1 MDMLHAY
8 RAFLRVAE
16 TGSFSR
22 AAEEMRQQQS
32 QISRMVAAL
41 ESQLGVQLLR
51 RTTRSVTITEEGE
64 RYRMRLASILHAL
77 DDCESEIRT
86 GRREPSGLI
95 RVACPTTLGR
105 VLLVPIVNEFLK
117 LYGKV
122 SVELLMNNNLVNL
135 AADGIDIAVRV
146 GRLPEN
152 ELPTRQIGIVEQ
164 FVVAS
169 PAYLSSID
177 AISDPDHLL
186 GRNCFCF
193 ATSGGTQTWSFSQGD
208 TAKLVN
214 VRGDFIA
221 NDAEVLM
228 QRCLDGLGVAMLP
241 RWLVWSLIA
250 EGRLERLLPNWQTR
264 SMQLSVVTSHRSYR
278 PQRISAFL
286 AFLEMHLK
294 PFLISNHTRDRA
306 GAAP

>member
-32 QISRMVAAL
+32 QISRLVAAL

-77 DDCESEIRT
+77 DECESEIRS
-86 GRREPSGLI
+86 GRREPSGLV

-105 VLLVPIVNEFLK
+105 VLLVPIVSEFLK

-122 SVELLMNNNLVNL
+122 RVELLMNNNLVNL
-135 AADGIDIAVRV
+135 AADGIDIAIRV
-146 GRLPEN
+146 GRLPVN
-152 ELPTRQIGIVEQ
+152 DLPTRRLGIVEQ

-169 PAYLSSID
+169 PALLASIGSVD
-177 AISDPDHLL
+177 EPDDLL
-186 GRNCFCF
+186 GKNCFCF
-193 ATSGGTQTWSFSQGD
+193 ATSGGTQSWSFSHGD

-214 VRGDFIA
+214 VQGDFIA
-221 NDAEVLM
+221 NDADVLM
-228 QRCLDGLGVAMLP
+228 QRCLDGLGIAMLP

-250 EGRLERLLPNWQTR
+250 EGRLERLLPEWRTQ
-264 SMQLSVVTSHRSYR
+264 SMPLSIVTSHRSYR
-278 PQRISAFL
+278 PQRISVFL
-286 AFLEMHLK
+286 AVLEMHLK
-294 PFLISNHTRDRA
+294 PFLISSPEED
-306 GAAP
+306 

>member
-32 QISRMVAAL
+32 QISRLVAAL

-77 DDCESEIRT
+77 DECESEIRS
-86 GRREPSGLI
+86 GRREPSGLV

-105 VLLVPIVNEFLK
+105 VLLVPIVSEFLK

-122 SVELLMNNNLVNL
+122 RVELLMNNNLVNL
-135 AADGIDIAVRV
+135 AADGIDIAIRV
-146 GRLPEN
+146 GRLPVN
-152 ELPTRQIGIVEQ
+152 DLPTRRLGIVEQ

-169 PAYLSSID
+169 PALLASIGSVD
-177 AISDPDHLL
+177 EPDDLL
-186 GRNCFCF
+186 GKNCFCF
-193 ATSGGTQTWSFSQGD
+193 ATSGGTQSWSFSHGD

-214 VRGDFIA
+214 VQGDFIA
-221 NDAEVLM
+221 NDADVLM
-228 QRCLDGLGVAMLP
+228 QRCLDGLGIAMLP

-250 EGRLERLLPNWQTR
+250 EGRLERLLPEWRTQ
-264 SMQLSVVTSHRSYR
+264 SMPLSIVTSHRSYR
-278 PQRISAFL
+278 PQRISVFL

-294 PFLISNHTRDRA
+294 PFLISSPEED
-306 GAAP
+306 

>member
-32 QISRMVAAL
+32 QVSRLVAAL

-64 RYRMRLASILHAL
+64 RYRMRLASILQAL
-77 DDCESEIRT
+77 EDCESEIRT
-86 GRREPSGLI
+86 GRREPSGLV

-105 VLLVPIVNEFLK
+105 VLVAPIVGEFLK
-117 LYGKV
+117 LYAKV
-122 SVELLMNNNLVNL
+122 RVELLMNNNLVSL

-152 ELPTRQIGIVEQ
+152 ELPTRRLGTVEQ
-164 FVVAS
+164 LIVAS
-169 PAYLSSID
+169 PAYLASEGPVD
-177 AISDPDHLL
+177 EPDQLL
-186 GRNCFCF
+186 LRNCLCF
-193 ATSGGTQTWSFSQGD
+193 ATSGGTQSWSMSRGD
-208 TAKLVN
+208 VAKLVN
-214 VRGDFIA
+214 VRGDLIV
-221 NDAEVLM
+221 NDAEVLL

-241 RWLVWSLIA
+241 RWLVWNLIA
-250 EGRLERLLPNWQTR
+250 DGRLERILPEWQTQA
-264 SMQLSVVTSHRSYR
+264 MPLSVVTTHRSYR
-278 PQRISAFL
+278 PQRISVFL

-294 PFLISNHTRDRA
+294 PFLVTTQNDS
-306 GAAP
+306 

>member
-32 QISRMVAAL
+32 QVSRLVAAL

-64 RYRMRLASILHAL
+64 RYRMRLASILQAL
-77 DDCESEIRT
+77 EDCESEIRS
-86 GRREPSGLI
+86 GRREPSGLV

-105 VLLVPIVNEFLK
+105 VLVVPIVTEFLK
-117 LYGKV
+117 LYAKV
-122 SVELLMNNNLVNL
+122 RVELLMNNNLINL
-135 AADGIDIAVRV
+135 AAEGIDIAVRV

-152 ELPTRQIGIVEQ
+152 ELPTRRLGTVEQ

-169 PAYLSSID
+169 PAYLASSGPI
-177 AISDPDHLL
+177 AEPDELL
-186 GRNCFCF
+186 QHNCLCF
-193 ATSGGTQTWSFSQGD
+193 ATSGGTQSWSFSRGD
-208 TAKLVN
+208 IGRLVN
-214 VRGDFIA
+214 VRGDLIV

-241 RWLVWSLIA
+241 RWLVWNLIA
-250 EGRLERLLPNWQTR
+250 DGRLERLLPDWQTQ
-264 SMQLSVVTSHRSYR
+264 SMPLSVVTTHRNYR
-278 PQRISAFL
+278 PQRISVFL

-294 PFLISNHTRDRA
+294 PFLITGQADR
-306 GAAP
+306 

>member
-32 QISRMVAAL
+32 QVSRLVAAL

-64 RYRMRLASILHAL
+64 RYRMRLASILQAL
-77 DDCESEIRT
+77 EDCESEIRS
-86 GRREPSGLI
+86 GRREPSGLV

-105 VLLVPIVNEFLK
+105 VLVVPIVTEFLK
-117 LYGKV
+117 LYAKV
-122 SVELLMNNNLVNL
+122 RVELLMNNSLINL
-135 AADGIDIAVRV
+135 AAEGVDIAVRV

-152 ELPTRQIGIVEQ
+152 ELPTRRLGTVEQ
-164 FVVAS
+164 LVVAS
-169 PAYLSSID
+169 PAYLASSAPI
-177 AISDPDHLL
+177 AEPDELL
-186 GRNCFCF
+186 AHNCMCF
-193 ATSGGTQTWSFSQGD
+193 ATSGGTQSWSFSRGD
-208 TAKLVN
+208 IGRLVN
-214 VRGDFIA
+214 VRGDLIV

-228 QRCLDGLGVAMLP
+228 QRCLDGLGIAMLP
-241 RWLVWSLIA
+241 RWLVWNLIA
-250 EGRLERLLPNWQTR
+250 DGRLQRLLPDWQTQA
-264 SMQLSVVTSHRSYR
+264 MPLSVVTTHRSYR
-278 PQRISAFL
+278 PQRISVFL

-294 PFLISNHTRDRA
+294 PFLVASQKS
-306 GAAP
+306 G